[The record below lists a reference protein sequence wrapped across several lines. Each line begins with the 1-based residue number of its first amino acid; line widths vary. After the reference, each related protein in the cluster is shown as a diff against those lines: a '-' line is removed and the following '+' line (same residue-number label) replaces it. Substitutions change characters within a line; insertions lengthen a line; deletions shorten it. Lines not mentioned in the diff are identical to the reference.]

1 MRNCLLHVN
10 GSRLGAGGRDIYRT
24 NTFALRASAGHTAQ
38 HIQEPPFQT
47 EENIWKDP
55 RICPSVKLWKFSS
68 LKLNVDRSKVWICSI
83 CSDHVVAP
91 IFLGHFW
98 NLFGPSKVWRRRI
111 SPWGYSGHKTTSIL
125 IGPFFGTFLLCHF
138 SSGPFTLRTLQG
150 LNVQRISLRM
160 QWPCN
165 YINLRT
171 LLLWREFGSTSALF
185 FEKGTISNKLHS
197 LWRRQVVLH
206 SAHVG

>member
-1 MRNCLLHVN
+1 MSFFTSGPQNCTPSSNRSKFLDFSIFNPSTFLLSRMRNCLLHVN

-55 RICPSVKLWKFSS
+55 RICPSVKLWKFPS
-68 LKLNVDRSKVWICSI
+68 LKLNVDRSKVRICRI

-98 NLFGPSKVWRRRI
+98 IFLGHPRSEDAEYLLEDAVIIKLHQSWKV
-111 SPWGYSGHKTTSIL
+111 
-125 IGPFFGTFLLCHF
+125 
-138 SSGPFTLRTLQG
+138 
-150 LNVQRISLRM
+150 
-160 QWPCN
+160 
-165 YINLRT
+165 
-171 LLLWREFGSTSALF
+171 LF
-185 FEKGTISNKLHS
+185 FKLLYCAIF
-197 LWRRQVVLH
+197 LWVPLL
-206 SAHVG
+206 

>member
-47 EENIWKDP
+47 EENIWKDR
-55 RICPSVKLWKFSS
+55 RICPSVKLCKFPS
-68 LKLNVDRSKVWICSI
+68 LKPNVDRSKVWICSI

-125 IGPFFGTFLLCHF
+125 IGPFFWNF
-138 SSGPFTLRTLQG
+138 SIVPFF
-150 LNVQRISLRM
+150 
-160 QWPCN
+160 
-165 YINLRT
+165 
-171 LLLWREFGSTSALF
+171 FGSLYFKDTPRTECAENLI
-185 FEKGTISNKLHS
+185 ENA
-197 LWRRQVVLH
+197 V
-206 SAHVG
+206 AM